1 MPDAP
6 QSDWRDSGKE
16 PCATWRRTPLAAG
29 GAGARFRQT
38 WPAHPQ
44 TLLRSAPCSPSP
56 SPSAR
61 PFSFGSARFK
71 PACLVLIG
79 SGYEQNLLLPHNVY
93 GWNGLATL
101 EKEVTQDAE
110 YGDVLRLPWDQP
122 TQMRCVGSPI
132 EPKEETWKE
141 IWNKIDVGSYKE
153 KNVVAFISLH
163 GIADKDEAYLLPNL
177 PARRSPR
184 AFQQSRIPFRD
195 LLDSVKGV
203 KKKNVV
209 LLLDVCH
216 ADADWPIGM
225 LHNDFVKRLQ
235 EKYEAEIAGMGNL
248 VVICATS
255 PDQRSWASEELQKTI
270 FAHYVTQGL
279 KGAGQGENRVTAWQL
294 FKYVEEKVDKS
305 AQANRARR
313 QTPILL
319 GNPVLAKE
327 IDLVHVAE
335 PYAEPEPPALNL
347 DAASLKREWGKW
359 LELRRG
365 PGPARLRPTSVAAL
379 SGHAAPLR
387 TARPRRRSD
396 RQVGRHAEKSRQ
408 AARRHRRQP
417 AGRSVCASGEQPAH
431 AAGARVSP
439 RRRSRRGGVARRPA
453 QGGQR

>member
-16 PCATWRRTPLAAG
+16 PATLAPHAPG
-29 GAGARFRQT
+29 SRGSRARLRQT

-44 TLLRSAPCSPSP
+44 TLLRSWRP
-56 SPSAR
+56 AR
-61 PFSFGSARFK
+61 HRRRHRRRFLWLRPIK

-110 YGDVLRLPWDQP
+110 YGDVLVSPGISRRRCPRRQP
-122 TQMRCVGSPI
+122 DRA
-132 EPKEETWKE
+132 KEETWKE

-225 LHNDFVKRLQ
+225 LHNDFVN
-235 EKYEAEIAGMGNL
+235 A
-248 VVICATS
+248 C
-255 PDQRSWASEELQKTI
+255 
-270 FAHYVTQGL
+270 
-279 KGAGQGENRVTAWQL
+279 
-294 FKYVEEKVDKS
+294 
-305 AQANRARR
+305 RR
-313 QTPILL
+313 NT
-319 GNPVLAKE
+319 
-327 IDLVHVAE
+327 
-335 PYAEPEPPALNL
+335 
-347 DAASLKREWGKW
+347 
-359 LELRRG
+359 
-365 PGPARLRPTSVAAL
+365 
-379 SGHAAPLR
+379 
-387 TARPRRRSD
+387 RPRL
-396 RQVGRHAEKSRQ
+396 
-408 AARRHRRQP
+408 P
-417 AGRSVCASGEQPAH
+417 AWGTWW
-431 AAGARVSP
+431 
-439 RRRSRRGGVARRPA
+439 
-453 QGGQR
+453 